1 MVKSALTFPYQ
12 YKRIDFGRI
21 FNPLILLPV
30 KASWGWQ
37 NVWFLVD
44 SGADTVVIPIDL
56 AKKLGLSMDS
66 SIKTK
71 LYGIG
76 KQAMYAS
83 PGEIILNIG
92 NKETVAR
99 SYFVHSKDSLLL
111 LGRLD
116 IFDKFSILFEK
127 AKQSV
132 IFQ

>member
-1 MVKSALTFPYQ
+1 MVKSAPTFPYQ

-44 SGADTVVIPIDL
+44 SGADAVVIPIDL

-76 KQAMYAS
+76 EQAIYAS
-83 PGEIILNIG
+83 QGEIILDIG
-92 NKETVAR
+92 SKEIVAR
-99 SYFVHSKDSLLL
+99 SYFVHSKNSLLL
-111 LGRLD
+111 LGRRD
-116 IFDKFSILFEK
+116 IFEKFSIIFDKT
-127 AKQSV
+127 KQAV
-132 IFQ
+132 VFQ

>member
-1 MVKSALTFPYQ
+1 MVKSAPTFPYQ

-56 AKKLGLSMDS
+56 AGKLGLSMNS

-76 KQAMYAS
+76 KQAIYAS
-83 PGEIILNIG
+83 PGEITLNIG
-92 NKETVAR
+92 SKEIVAR
-99 SYFVHSKDSLLL
+99 SYFVHSKDSVLL

-116 IFDKFSILFEK
+116 IFEKFSIVFDK
-127 AKQSV
+127 TKQVV